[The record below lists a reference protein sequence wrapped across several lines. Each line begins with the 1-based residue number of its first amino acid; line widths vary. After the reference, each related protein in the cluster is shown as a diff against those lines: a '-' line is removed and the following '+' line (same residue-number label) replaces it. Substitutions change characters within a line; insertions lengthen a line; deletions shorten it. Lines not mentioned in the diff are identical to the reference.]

1 MLGNQKKT
9 NWIKA
14 GKHALIQRM
23 TMLLFGVGTF
33 YLLVRT
39 LEQEIYG
46 TWMLFFSVASLIQIA
61 REGIL
66 KKPLIRYLNDLEG
79 TDRLKLQASSLQINM
94 TFSVI
99 SSTLVL
105 VASSFLSRIWEAPG
119 LEILFAIY
127 FFTNLA
133 TTLIS
138 HCTNLL
144 EARFRFKGP
153 MISHILK
160 SASFFLCIAYFFWS
174 KTPLNV
180 MLLGLCYLST
190 TLLATGVLMAF
201 SRDLFGLKF
210 YFSREWIVKLLAY
223 GKYTLGT
230 NIGATI
236 LRNTD
241 IWMIGYYISPAAV
254 AVYNVAIRIA
264 NLFEIPT
271 MAMGSILFPQAVKKA
286 ESEGEGA
293 FRELYEKSL
302 TIILL
307 LVAPLVIIVIIFS
320 NDIVYLLAGERYA
333 QAGWILNVTMLY
345 GLLVPFS
352 KQMGILLDAVG
363 KAKLNMLFVFRNT
376 LINVVLNAIYIPYFG
391 TIGAAYATL
400 NSLLI
405 MLVIDQI
412 YLKRNFGVRLIN
424 LLHYTRYFFLRVK
437 KMVGLQRG

>member
-1 MLGNQKKT
+1 
-9 NWIKA
+9 
-14 GKHALIQRM
+14 
-23 TMLLFGVGTF
+23 MLLFGVGSF

-39 LEQEIYG
+39 LEQEVYG

-66 KKPLIRYLNDLEG
+66 KKPLIRYLNGVEG
-79 TDRLKLQASSLQINM
+79 MDRLKLQASSLQINVI
-94 TFSVI
+94 FSLI
-99 SSTLVL
+99 SSTLLL
-105 VASSFLSRIWEAPG
+105 VTSSLLSRAWDAPG
-119 LEILFAIY
+119 LEFLFAIY

-133 TTLIS
+133 SALIS
-138 HCTNLL
+138 HCNNLL
-144 EARFRFKGP
+144 EARYRFKGP
-153 MISHILK
+153 MISHIVK

-174 KTPLNV
+174 KAPLNI
-180 MLLGLCYLST
+180 MLLGLCDLGT
-190 TLLATGVLMAF
+190 TLLATGVLMAY

-210 YFSREWIVKLLAY
+210 YFSREWIAKLFAY

-254 AVYNVAIRIA
+254 AVYNVAVRIA

-271 MAMGSILFPQAVKKA
+271 MAMASILFPQAVKKV
-286 ESEGEGA
+286 EEEGERA
-293 FRELYEKSL
+293 FKELYEKSL

-307 LVAPLVIIVIIFS
+307 LVAPLVIFVIIFS
-320 NDIVYLLAGERYA
+320 NDIVYLLAGENYA
-333 QAGWILNVTMLY
+333 EAGWILNVTMLY
-345 GLLVPFS
+345 GLIVPFS

-363 KAKLNMLFVFRNT
+363 KAKLNMLFVIRNT
-376 LINVVLNAIYIPYFG
+376 LINVVLNVIYIPYFG

-405 MLVIDQI
+405 VLVIDQI
-412 YLKRNFGVRLIN
+412 YLRKKFGVRLVN
-424 LLHYTRYFFLRVK
+424 LLYYTRYFFLRAK
-437 KMVGLQRG
+437 KMAGFQGH